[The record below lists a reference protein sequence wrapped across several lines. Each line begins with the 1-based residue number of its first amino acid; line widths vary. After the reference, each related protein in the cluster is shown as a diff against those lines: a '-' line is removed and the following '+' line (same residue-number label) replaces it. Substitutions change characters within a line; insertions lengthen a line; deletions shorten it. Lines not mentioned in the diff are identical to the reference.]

1 MDELKIKRNIICID
15 LKSFFAFVECVERKL
30 DPFSTPLIVCNPEQK
45 GAITL
50 AVTPYLKNLGIK
62 GRTRVYDLPKNIR
75 YIKAPPRMSLY
86 QKKSKEVIAIYL
98 KYISSDDIHVY
109 SIDECFLD
117 VTDYLKMYNMT
128 DYELAKVILD
138 DIKKSTNLVG
148 TAGIGPNMLLAKV
161 SMDIEAKHTKDNI
174 AKWDYDDIEEKLW
187 SIKPLSKMWG
197 IGCNLEKRLNSINI
211 YSIKELANTDK
222 NKLIKEFG
230 ILGGEL
236 YYRAN
241 GIDLTKISDLNNY
254 KPKEKSISN
263 SQVLFKDYF
272 DFNIDIIIYE
282 IIDTLCR
289 RLRKEK
295 LLCGLVSLGISYS
308 KTYGGGFHHSLKLPE
323 RTDNQNEIFKTIM
336 YIFNHYYTKSPIRK
350 VSISFG
356 NLSVNDKIQ
365 LDIFEDYEMIE
376 KRKNIESTID
386 NLKEKFGP
394 NSILKASSLLSDSTI
409 KERNGL
415 IGGHKA

>member
-1 MDELKIKRNIICID
+1 MDELRIKRNIICID

-50 AVTPYLKNLGIK
+50 AVSPYLKNLGIK
-62 GRTRVYDLPKNIR
+62 GRTRVYDLPKNIK
-75 YIKAPPRMSLY
+75 YVKAPPRMSLY

-98 KYISSDDIHVY
+98 KYVSSDDIHVY

-197 IGCNLEKRLNSINI
+197 IGCNLEKRLNSMNI
-211 YSIKELANTDK
+211 YSIKELANADK

-365 LDIFEDYEMIE
+365 LDIFEDYETIE